1 MDGPL
6 ADLTSLLALCSC
18 RSIWMALCWELD
30 VSSKVNRNPR
40 RRPHPPTRCS
50 VVLTKEEQNGNT
62 KQYTQ
67 TDRAVGH
74 SRREMMKWK
83 AKKRRARER
92 KRAKSCY
99 FLILFLP
106 CCSVLIAGVL
116 AFVVVP
122 FQNSLF
128 FHEQLWLL
136 NLAVWCALWPPQI
149 MLPVSLPGRSYFFI
163 PLVFF
168 QSSLFIFYFL
178 LESKRASHSKLLLRR
193 TITITQQ
200 AHTVYPKS
208 NLPL

>member
-1 MDGPL
+1 MGIPNSTHRRTGPS
-6 ADLTSLLALCSC
+6 DIPGGRWWNGKQKKKSEREKKSEELLFPY
-18 RSIWMALCWELD
+18 II
-30 VSSKVNRNPR
+30 P
-40 RRPHPPTRCS
+40 S
-50 VVLTKEEQNGNT
+50 V
-62 KQYTQ
+62 
-67 TDRAVGH
+67 
-74 SRREMMKWK
+74 
-83 AKKRRARER
+83 
-92 KRAKSCY
+92 
-99 FLILFLP
+99 
-106 CCSVLIAGVL
+106 CCSVLIAGVLVL

-136 NLAVWCALWPPQI
+136 NLAVCCPLWPPQI

-208 NLPL
+208 NLPSVVIKMIGESHAEM